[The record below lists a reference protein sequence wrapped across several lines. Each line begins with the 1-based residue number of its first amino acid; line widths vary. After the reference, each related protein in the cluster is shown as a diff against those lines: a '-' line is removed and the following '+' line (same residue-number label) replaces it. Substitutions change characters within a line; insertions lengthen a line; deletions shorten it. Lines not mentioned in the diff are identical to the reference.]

1 MSSANLLL
9 NRRRQQPA
17 ASASEVTTVWRYRNP
32 IIIIIIIIGRWTALA
47 TIRINCHFIPPL
59 YPVSQKSRTLYTLVH
74 NFGKC

>member
-32 IIIIIIIIGRWTALA
+32 IIIIIIIGRWTALA